1 MATMATTKWLSDLG
15 DDIRFG
21 FRTLRKNPGF
31 TIVAVLTLA
40 LGIGANTAIFSVV
53 QSVLLRP
60 LPYPQPQSLVEI
72 WNTYPGFQPVGLS
85 AGDYVDFHR
94 EAKSFSAMG
103 GYDQPPQGFNLT
115 GAGEPERVQ
124 TTAASFDLFTMLGVR
139 AVAGRTFL
147 PEEDQVHGPAVA
159 LLSHAFWQRRFG
171 ADPAAVG
178 RDVLLD
184 GQKYRI
190 VGVLPATF
198 EIGRDIDLW
207 RPLSHDGY
215 MDDHIHHGTIAVAR
229 LKPGVTLAEAR
240 AEMQLLLRQEGTTYP
255 DSHSSWGML
264 VRALED
270 PSAAKMRATLLLLFA
285 AVGLVLLIACA
296 NIANLLLARN
306 AAREREMAL
315 RTALGAAPGRL
326 VRQLLTESVLLSLCG
341 GGAGLL
347 LAAAGIK
354 ILSALAPPELSV
366 VREAGIDARVL
377 GFTVVVCLAAGILC
391 GLLPALRARKRD
403 LNGVLKQGGKGS
415 GAPGSH
421 RIHNTL
427 VIAEIAFA
435 LIPLIGAGL
444 LLQSFR
450 RLLDVAPGF
459 QVEHILSMEL
469 TQASLPPEVADN
481 LSDKQQLDLNNRQA
495 LEFDQIVQRV
505 NALPGVKSAAGIST
519 LPLGSELRQASR
531 FVIEGQP
538 ILDAGVRPVA
548 QTRTVTPEYFAT
560 VGIPLLRGRFL
571 THDDW
576 SQQDKIVINETIA
589 KRFFANQ
596 DPIGHRMNFCS
607 LDPKPCW
614 FSVVGVVGNVHQF
627 GLDAGPTYD
636 TYFASG
642 WTSHLLVRTVSDPA
656 AIATAV
662 TGIVHVVDPTLPVTE
677 VTTLDGLLSRSISP
691 RRFAAVLIGVLAGL
705 ALVLSAVGIYGVMS
719 YTVGQR
725 TREIG
730 VRMAMG
736 AHPGNMLALILG
748 RGARLALIG
757 VTVGVLGALALTRF
771 LSSLLFGVA
780 PKDPL
785 TFAGV
790 ALLLFGVALAACYVP
805 ARRAMRVDPMVAL
818 RYE

>member
-1 MATMATTKWLSDLG
+1 MGKASWLNDLA
-15 DDIRFG
+15 DDVRFG
-21 FRTLRKNPGF
+21 FRTLRKTPGF
-31 TIVAVLTLA
+31 TAIAIITLA
-40 LGIGANTAIFSVV
+40 LGIGANTAIFSVIEN
-53 QSVLLRP
+53 VLLRP
-60 LPYPQPQSLVEI
+60 LPYPHPGSLVDI

-94 EAKSFSAMG
+94 DAKSFSAMG
-103 GYDQPPQGFNLT
+103 AYGSPPSGFNLT
-115 GAGEPERVQ
+115 GTDEPERVQ
-124 TTAASFDLFTMLGVR
+124 TNTASADLFATLGIQ

-147 PEEDQVHGPAVA
+147 PEEDRVHGPAVA

-171 ADPAAVG
+171 ADPGAVG

-190 VGVLPATF
+190 VGVLPPTF

-215 MDDHIHHGTIAVAR
+215 MDDHIHHGTVAVAR
-229 LKPGVTLAEAR
+229 LKPGVTLDQAR
-240 AEMQLLLRQEGTTYP
+240 AEMQMLLQHEGVAFP
-255 DSHSSWGML
+255 DSHQSWGTM
-264 VRALED
+264 VRPLED
-270 PSAAKMRATLLLLFA
+270 PSAAKMRSTLLVLFG

-326 VRQLLTESVLLSLCG
+326 VRQLLTESVLLAFCG
-341 GGAGLL
+341 GCAGLL
-347 LAAAGIK
+347 LAAAAIRA
-354 ILSALAPPELSV
+354 LSAVAPPELSMI
-366 VREAGIDARVL
+366 REIGIDGRVL
-377 GFTVVVCLAAGILC
+377 AFTVIVCLAAGILC
-391 GLLPALRARKRD
+391 GLLPALRARLRD
-403 LNGVLKQGGKGS
+403 LYGVLKQGGKGAS
-415 GAPGSH
+415 APNSH
-421 RIHNTL
+421 RVHNTL
-427 VIAEIAFA
+427 VVAEIALA
-435 LIPLIGAGL
+435 LVPLIGAGL

-450 RLLDVAPGF
+450 HLLDVAPGF
-459 QVEHILSMEL
+459 QTDHILSLQL
-469 TQASLPPEVADN
+469 TQATLPPDVADN
-481 LSDKQQLDLNNRQA
+481 LTDAQQLDLGKKQA
-495 LEFDQIVQRV
+495 LQFDQIVQRV

-531 FVIEGQP
+531 FIIEGQP
-538 ILDAGVRPVA
+538 ILDAGVRPVS
-548 QTRTVTPEYFAT
+548 QTRVVTPEYFAT
-560 VGIPLLRGRFL
+560 VGIPLLRGRLL
-571 THDDW
+571 TRDDW
-576 SQQDKIVINETIA
+576 TLQDRIVINDTMA
-589 KRFFANQ
+589 KRFFANE
-596 DPIGHRMNFCS
+596 DPVDHRMNFCS

-614 FSVVGVVGNVHQF
+614 FSIVGVVGNVHQF

-636 TYFASG
+636 TYFTGG
-642 WTSHLLVRTVSDPA
+642 WPSHLLVRTASDPA
-656 AIATAV
+656 TIANAV
-662 TGIVHVVDPTLPVTE
+662 TTIVHQVDPSLPVNE
-677 VTTLDGLLSRSISP
+677 VTTLDGLLSRSVSP
-691 RRFAAVLIGVLAGL
+691 RRFAAVLIGVLASL

-725 TREIG
+725 TQEIG
-730 VRMAMG
+730 VRMALG
-736 AHPGNMLALILG
+736 AQPGNMLALILG

-757 VTVGVLGALALTRF
+757 ITVGVLGALALTRF

>member
-1 MATMATTKWLSDLG
+1 MGKAGWLNDLA
-15 DDIRFG
+15 DDVRFG
-21 FRTLRKNPGF
+21 FRTLRKTPGF
-31 TIVAVLTLA
+31 TAIAIITLA

-60 LPYPQPQSLVEI
+60 LSYAHPESLVEI

-94 EAKSFSAMG
+94 DAKSFSAMG
-103 GYDQPPQGFNLT
+103 AYGNPPSGFNLT
-115 GAGEPERVQ
+115 GTDEPERVQ
-124 TTAASFDLFTMLGVR
+124 TNTASADLFPTLGIQ

-147 PEEDQVHGPAVA
+147 PEEDRMHGPAVA

-171 ADPAAVG
+171 ADPAAIG

-190 VGVLPATF
+190 VGVLPQTF

-229 LKPGVTLAEAR
+229 LKPGVTLDQAR
-240 AEMQLLLRQEGTTYP
+240 AEMQMLLRQEGVAFP
-255 DSHSSWGML
+255 DSHQSWGTM
-264 VRALED
+264 VRPLED
-270 PSAAKMRATLLLLFA
+270 PSAAKMRSTLLVLFG

-315 RTALGAAPGRL
+315 RTALGAAPERL
-326 VRQLLTESVLLSLCG
+326 VRQLLTESVLLAFCG
-341 GGAGLL
+341 GCAGLL
-347 LAAAGIK
+347 LAAAAIRA
-354 ILSALAPPELSV
+354 LSALAPPELSMI
-366 VREAGIDARVL
+366 REIGIDVRVL
-377 GFTVVVCLAAGILC
+377 SFTVFVCLAAGILC
-391 GLLPALRARKRD
+391 GLLPALRTRLRD
-403 LNGVLKQGGKGS
+403 LYGILKQGGKGAA
-415 GAPGSH
+415 APNSQ
-421 RIHNTL
+421 RVHNTL

-435 LIPLIGAGL
+435 LVPLIGAGL

-450 RLLDVAPGF
+450 HLLDVAPGF
-459 QVEHILSMEL
+459 QTEHILTLQL
-469 TQASLPPEVADN
+469 TQATLPPDVADN
-481 LSDKQQLDLNNRQA
+481 LTDKQQLELGTKQA
-495 LEFDQIVQRV
+495 LQFDQIVQRV

-531 FVIEGQP
+531 FIIEGQP

-548 QTRTVTPEYFAT
+548 QTRVVTPEYFAT
-560 VGIPLLRGRFL
+560 VGIPLLRGRLL
-571 THDDW
+571 TRDDW
-576 SQQDKIVINETIA
+576 TLQDKIVINDTIA
-589 KRFFANQ
+589 KRFFANE
-596 DPIGHRMNFCS
+596 DPLRHRLNFCS

-614 FSVVGVVGNVHQF
+614 FSIVGVVGNVHQF

-636 TYFASG
+636 TYFAGG
-642 WTSHLLVRTVSDPA
+642 WPSHLLVRTASDPA
-656 AIATAV
+656 AIANAV
-662 TGIVHVVDPTLPVTE
+662 SGIVHEVDPNLPVNE
-677 VTTLDGLLSRSISP
+677 VTTLDGLLSRSLSP
-691 RRFAAVLIGVLAGL
+691 RRFAMVLIAVLAGL

-725 TREIG
+725 TQEIG
-730 VRMAMG
+730 VRMALG
-736 AHPGNMLALILG
+736 AQPRNMLALILG

-757 VTVGVLGALALTRF
+757 IAAGVLGALALTRF

-780 PKDPL
+780 AKDPL

-790 ALLLFGVALAACYVP
+790 ALLLFGVALGACYVP